1 VIVDVDA
8 VPKDPG
14 KPAGDLLYRKGAPK
28 VSGVAR
34 RVWKDPDNEKPTG
47 EWNTVE
53 IVCFG
58 QTSIH
63 IVNGQ
68 VVMVLTGLRHRVGG
82 RELPLT
88 KGRLQIQSEAAEI
101 FWRNLEVRPIGEI
114 PRGLLE

>member
-1 VIVDVDA
+1 
-8 VPKDPG
+8 
-14 KPAGDLLYRKGAPK
+14 
-28 VSGVAR
+28 
-34 RVWKDPDNEKPTG
+34 
-47 EWNTVE
+47 VE

-68 VVMVLTGLRHRVGG
+68 VVMVLTGLRHKVGG
-82 RELPLT
+82 REVPLT

-101 FWRNLEVRPIGEI
+101 FWRNVEVRSIAEI